1 MKGEWCYFK
10 SYFTKQEC
18 EKIIS
23 DALKLPSQDAVVG
36 VNGIS
41 TALDTRIRKSKVRF
55 ISDKDPTFT
64 WLFDRIWKTAI
75 EANRDFFNIHITKL
89 EFLQFAEY
97 DASYEG
103 EYKEHHD
110 VFWLNND
117 PVFHRKLSGIVQ
129 LSDPSQYGGGQ
140 FEITETVNAID
151 KDIEAQGTVVYFP
164 SMLRHKANKVTSG
177 TRYSLA
183 AWFEGPKW
191 R

>member
-23 DALKLPSQDAVVG
+23 DALKIPSQDAVVG

-41 TALDTRIRKSKVRF
+41 TALDTSIRKSKVRF
-55 ISDKDPTFT
+55 ISDKDPNFT
-64 WLFDRIWKTAI
+64 WLFDKMWKTARD
-75 EANRDFFNIHITKL
+75 ANKDFFDIHISKL
-89 EFLQFAEY
+89 EFIQFAEY
-97 DASYEG
+97 DSSYEG

-117 PVFHRKLSGIVQ
+117 PYYHRKLSGIVQ
-129 LSDPSQYGGGQ
+129 LSDPSQYENGD
-140 FEITETVNAID
+140 FEITETVNPID
-151 KDIEAQGTVVYFP
+151 KDIREQGSVVYFP
-164 SMLRHKANKVTSG
+164 SMLRHKANKVTKG
-177 TRYSLA
+177 VRYSLA
-183 AWFEGPKW
+183 VWFEGPKW

>member
-18 EKIIS
+18 EKIIN

-41 TALDTRIRKSKVRF
+41 TALDTSIRKSKVRF
-55 ISDKDPTFT
+55 ISDKDPNFT
-64 WLFDRIWKTAI
+64 WLFDKIWKTGI
-75 EANRDFFNIHITKL
+75 EANRDFFDVQISKL
-89 EFLQFAEY
+89 EFIQFAEY
-97 DASYEG
+97 DSKYEG

-117 PVFHRKLSGIVQ
+117 PYYHRKLSGVVQ
-129 LSDPSQYGGGQ
+129 LSDPNQYEGGAL
-140 FEITETVNAID
+140 EITETIHPID
-151 KDIEAQGTVVYFP
+151 KDIKEQGSVIYFP
-164 SMLRHKANKVTSG
+164 SMLRHKANKVTKG
-177 TRYSLA
+177 VRYSLA
-183 AWFEGPKW
+183 VWFEGPKW